1 MIPMNEHDFQKILSG
16 LPLGKIRYFD
26 SIGSTNDE
34 ALTWAIQNA
43 CDLSIIIADEQSAG
57 RGRLNRKWFTPKG
70 TALAFSLILR
80 PSASERSHPTRTVGL
95 GALALTSACLQLGL
109 RAQIKWPNDILLNR
123 KKVAGIL
130 VESVWTG
137 DALDALVLGLGVNVL
152 AASVPLEDRVLFP
165 ATSLETEL
173 GHPVDRADL
182 LREIL
187 SALLH
192 WRSKL
197 GTDEFLTTWE
207 DALAFRG
214 EQVQIFKDDQSPFMG
229 ELLGLAPD
237 GGLRLRQANNN
248 ILTIQFGEIHLRP
261 AV

>member
-1 MIPMNEHDFQKILSG
+1 MNEHDLQKTLSG
-16 LPLGKIRYFD
+16 LPLGVIRYFD

-34 ALTWAIQNA
+34 ALAWAAQSA
-43 CDLSIIIADEQSAG
+43 RDLSIVIADEQIAG
-57 RGRLNRKWFTPKG
+57 RGRLKRKWFTPKG

-80 PSASERSHPTRTVGL
+80 PSAAERSHPARTVGL
-95 GALALTSACLQLGL
+95 GALALVSACLKLGL
-109 RAQIKWPNDILLNR
+109 RAQIKWPNDILLDR
-123 KKVAGIL
+123 KKTAGIL

-152 AASVPLEDRVLFP
+152 TASVPPADQVLFP
-165 ATSLETEL
+165 ATSLESEL
-173 GHPVDRADL
+173 GHSVDRAEV

-187 SALLH
+187 SALLS

-197 GTDEFLTTWE
+197 GTDEFLKAWE

-214 EQVQIFKDDQSPFMG
+214 EQVQIFKDDESPLIG

-237 GGLRLRQANNN
+237 GGLRLREANNN

-261 AV
+261 TV

>member
-1 MIPMNEHDFQKILSG
+1 MNEHDLQKTLSG
-16 LPLGKIRYFD
+16 LPLGEIRYFD

-34 ALTWAIQNA
+34 ALAWAAQGA
-43 CDLSIIIADEQSAG
+43 RDLSIVIADEQTAG
-57 RGRLNRKWFTPKG
+57 RGRLKRKWFTPKG

-80 PSASERSHPTRTVGL
+80 PSAAESAHPAQTVGL
-95 GALALTSACLQLGL
+95 GALALASACLKLGL
-109 RAQIKWPNDILLNR
+109 HAQIKWPNDVLLDR
-123 KKVAGIL
+123 KKTAGIL

-152 AASVPLEDRVLFP
+152 AASVPPADQVLFP
-165 ATSLETEL
+165 ATSLESEL
-173 GHPVDRADL
+173 GYSIDRADS

-187 SALLH
+187 SALLP

-197 GTDEFLTTWE
+197 GTDEFLKAWE
-207 DALAFRG
+207 GALAFRG
-214 EQVQIFKDDQSPFMG
+214 EQVQIFKDDEVPLTG

-237 GGLRLRQANNN
+237 GGLRLREANNN